1 MRFHGTRSKKNQM
14 KRPKNHPVG
23 RSISIR
29 LHPDLERAIANWI
42 KRHHEP
48 KPSRSEAIRQLLA
61 EALAR
66 K

>member
-1 MRFHGTRSKKNQM
+1 MKK
-14 KRPKNHPVG
+14 PENHAVG
-23 RSISIR
+23 RAITIR

-42 KRHHEP
+42 KRHHVP

>member
-1 MRFHGTRSKKNQM
+1 M
-14 KRPKNHPVG
+14 KRVTKDHHIGRPV
-23 RSISIR
+23 SVR
-29 LHPDLERAIANWI
+29 LHADLERAIANWI
-42 KRHHEP
+42 KRHHDP

>member
-1 MRFHGTRSKKNQM
+1 MGDKAAGKSKRSPKG
-14 KRPKNHPVG
+14 RPMGDP
-23 RSISIR
+23 ISIR

-42 KRHHEP
+42 KRHHHP
-48 KPSRSEAIRQLLA
+48 KPSRPEAIRQLLA

>member
-1 MRFHGTRSKKNQM
+1 MRKGRGIEM
-14 KRPKNHPVG
+14 KRDSHALG
-23 RSISIR
+23 RPISIR
-29 LHPDLERAIANWI
+29 LHLDLERAIANWI
-42 KRHHEP
+42 KRHHTP